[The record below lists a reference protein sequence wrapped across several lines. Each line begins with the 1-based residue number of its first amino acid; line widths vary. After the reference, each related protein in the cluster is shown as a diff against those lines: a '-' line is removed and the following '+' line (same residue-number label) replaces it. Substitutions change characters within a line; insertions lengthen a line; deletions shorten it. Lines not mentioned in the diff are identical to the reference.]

1 MKKSY
6 FIKRLLYTTGLANSK
21 FKGEDEYKEDITR
34 VRIALGKG
42 VYGGIALRLLDSMMN
57 GNQTPAEDQEYF
69 ARVTNK
75 SLWTNAIRSNLILGK
90 RSEIENALFAENGAK
105 LAGKVFN
112 SSIAFDPSTDAKGN
126 LSRISKESFADLK
139 GIEVNFKAPMIC
151 KKDFMVMNSNDGLTK
166 VLSEQIT
173 IACKRRKNQMNC
185 YLYTGRVKE
194 ISELI

>member
-1 MKKSY
+1 M
-6 FIKRLLYTTGLANSK
+6 
-21 FKGEDEYKEDITR
+21 
-34 VRIALGKG
+34 RIALGKG

-90 RSEIENALFAENGAK
+90 RSEIENALFTENGNK

-112 SSIAFDPSTDAKGN
+112 TSVAYDPTTDAKSN
-126 LSRISKESFADLK
+126 LSRVSKESFADLK
-139 GIEVNFKAPMIC
+139 GLEVNFKSPMIC

-185 YLYTGRVKE
+185 YLYTGKIKE
-194 ISELI
+194 ISEII